1 MLLFGTNLL
10 ICVYSTLLS
19 LERSVV
25 TKYPKMSLWCD
36 HLIFLVSIMWKKLA
50 LVSFTWLFWCG
61 ITTLLLQYRFKVN
74 RIFIYINT
82 YPYRNIV
89 ANGIL
94 TSSYISKF
102 QIQVTNLAPLSIS
115 DYWKIENE
123 YNAFRKIDQ
132 KAIKGWMS
140 YDKMHHIAHMCGLLK
155 STIKLLLNPSQNM
168 TKINMDIWTP

>member
-1 MLLFGTNLL
+1 MWSFNMLSILHVKGAF
-10 ICVYSTLLS
+10 LS
-19 LERSVV
+19 LIYMMILVWHHLYSYNTSSISIHTLIEI
-25 TKYPKMSLWCD
+25 SL
-36 HLIFLVSIMWKKLA
+36 LMVF
-50 LVSFTWLFWCG
+50 
-61 ITTLLLQYRFKVN
+61 
-74 RIFIYINT
+74 
-82 YPYRNIV
+82 
-89 ANGIL
+89 L

-168 TKINMDIWTP
+168 TKINMNIWTP

>member
-10 ICVYSTLLS
+10 ICVYSPLLS
-19 LERSVV
+19 LERTVV

-36 HLIFLVSIMWKKLA
+36 HLIFLVSFMWKKLSW
-50 LVSFTWLFWCG
+50 VSFTWWFWCG
-61 ITTLLLQYRFKVN
+61 I
-74 RIFIYINT
+74 IYIVIILLW
-82 YPYRNIV
+82 YRTSSISIHTLIEISLLMV
-89 ANGIL
+89 IL

-115 DYWKIENE
+115 DYWKLENE

-140 YDKMHHIAHMCGLLK
+140 YDKMHRIAHMCGLLK
-155 STIKLLLNPSQNM
+155 STWKLLLNPSQNM
-168 TKINMDIWTP
+168 TKITMEIWTP

>member
-1 MLLFGTNLL
+1 MWSFDIHSIFHVKEACRSFIYSSSISIHTL
-10 ICVYSTLLS
+10 I
-19 LERSVV
+19 E
-25 TKYPKMSLWCD
+25 
-36 HLIFLVSIMWKKLA
+36 I
-50 LVSFTWLFWCG
+50 
-61 ITTLLLQYRFKVN
+61 LLLMVF
-74 RIFIYINT
+74 
-82 YPYRNIV
+82 
-89 ANGIL
+89 L

-132 KAIKGWMS
+132 KAIKGWMK

-168 TKINMDIWTP
+168 AKLTLEIWTPKYPLHKLFYFNEVNLTNGTTSFSGDC

>member
-1 MLLFGTNLL
+1 M
-10 ICVYSTLLS
+10 YSQLLS
-19 LERSVV
+19 LERTVV
-25 TKYPKMSLWCD
+25 TKYLKKSLWCD
-36 HLIFLVSIMWKKLA
+36 HLIFSVSFVWKKIA
-50 LVSFTWLFWCG
+50 WVSFTSWF
-61 ITTLLLQYRFKVN
+61 VN
-74 RIFIYINT
+74 RIFVYTNT

-132 KAIKGWMS
+132 KAIKGWIK
-140 YDKMHHIAHMCGLLK
+140 YDKIHHVAHMCGLLK

-168 TKINMDIWTP
+168 AKITLEIWTPKYLLHRLILLE